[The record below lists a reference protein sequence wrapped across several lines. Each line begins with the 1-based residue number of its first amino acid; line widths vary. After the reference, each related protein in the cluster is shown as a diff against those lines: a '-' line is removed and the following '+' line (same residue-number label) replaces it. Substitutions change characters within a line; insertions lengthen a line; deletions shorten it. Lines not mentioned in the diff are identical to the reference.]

1 MAHENSAPKKLK
13 LQEGILL
20 GTLKDFLGLYPSH
33 YEIPLLLGEELMK
46 HVKEVHA
53 ASGLTLED
61 LKPHLPK
68 EPFDRMVLCFN
79 RIEEFELDK
88 HVMYVGA
95 KFYKDDKKILDLETF
110 EPLQSRL
117 EDSKPSTL
125 DGKLIWGQFA
135 PDLAKDWKK
144 RSILYVDTG
153 GSSEVEE
160 TLLEDETEPS
170 VDYSL

>member
-1 MAHENSAPKKLK
+1 MAHEKQFTKKLK
-13 LQEGILL
+13 LQERISL

-33 YEIPLLLGEELMK
+33 YEIPLFLGEELME
-46 HVKEVHA
+46 HVKKVHA

-68 EPFDRMVLCFN
+68 EPFDRMVLYFN
-79 RIEEFELDK
+79 WIEEYELDK

-110 EPLQSRL
+110 EPFQSRL
-117 EDSKPSTL
+117 QDTKPGAL
-125 DGKLIWGQFA
+125 DGKLIWSQFS

-153 GSSEVEE
+153 GLSEVEE
-160 TLLEDETEPS
+160 TLLEDETEPY